1 LLASASEPL
10 GAGDTKAGRRLRDLS
25 LLGFAFLLGRQFF
38 EVIIDDLGCVL
49 KFFLVRQKLL
59 LQFSLFRIT
68 QIIDVQTFQNT
79 NESHASSPSLFT
91 QHSIG
96 SY

>member
-1 LLASASEPL
+1 VSASEPH
-10 GAGDTKAGRRLRDLS
+10 GAGDAKAGRRSRDLS

>member
-1 LLASASEPL
+1 VSASETH
-10 GAGDTKAGRRLRDLS
+10 GAGDAKAGRRSRDLS

-68 QIIDVQTFQNT
+68 QIIDVQTF
-79 NESHASSPSLFT
+79 
-91 QHSIG
+91 
-96 SY
+96 

>member
-1 LLASASEPL
+1 VSASEPL
-10 GAGDTKAGRRLRDLS
+10 GAGDAKAGRRSRDLS

-68 QIIDVQTFQNT
+68 QIIDVQTF
-79 NESHASSPSLFT
+79 
-91 QHSIG
+91 
-96 SY
+96 